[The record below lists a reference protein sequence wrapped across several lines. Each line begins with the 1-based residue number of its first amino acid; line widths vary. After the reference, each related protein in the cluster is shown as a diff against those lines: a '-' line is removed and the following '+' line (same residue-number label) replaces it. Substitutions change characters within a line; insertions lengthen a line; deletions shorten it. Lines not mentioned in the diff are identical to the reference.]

1 MRCQALRNGL
11 QWVLIGVALVLG
23 GCGSL
28 GAPKNAEEYRQA
40 TRDGL
45 KYGMGAIGISIE
57 TFEVERPFRE
67 VSSTLQRKADE
78 CLKVAV
84 HWSATNSYGNT
95 RSGVH
100 KYKPTFVNGSSRA
113 ELHIQRSRSGGGDID
128 ANAPPGG
135 FYKAVLDATPVGK
148 SRTRIEIYTQSKDD
162 DLLRR
167 ALREWAQGSNLGCP
181 DLGKR

>member
-1 MRCQALRNGL
+1 MRFPTWQNGL
-11 QWVLIGVALVLG
+11 QWALVSIALVLA
-23 GCGSL
+23 GCGM
-28 GAPKNAEEYRQA
+28 APKNAAEYRQA

-45 KYGMGAIGISIE
+45 KYGMGSIGVSIE

-67 VSSTLQRKADE
+67 VSQTLQRKADE

-84 HWSATNSYGNT
+84 RWTATNQYGNT

-100 KYKPTFVNGSSRA
+100 TYKPTFVNGSSRA
-113 ELHIQRSRSGGGDID
+113 ELHVQRLRTGGGDID

-148 SRTRIEIYTQSKDD
+148 GRTKVEIYTQSVDEE
-162 DLLRR
+162 LLRR
-167 ALREWAQGSNLGCP
+167 AMRGWAQGSNLGCP